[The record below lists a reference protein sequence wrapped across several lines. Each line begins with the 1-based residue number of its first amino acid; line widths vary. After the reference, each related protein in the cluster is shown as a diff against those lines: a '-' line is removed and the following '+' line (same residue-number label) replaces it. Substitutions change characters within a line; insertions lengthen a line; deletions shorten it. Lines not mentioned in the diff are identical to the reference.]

1 VGATR
6 ELSEY
11 QQYNGEFA
19 DPLEIDESCYETFQ
33 LYSPLTAGLYEEGFE
48 QGKLYRSDLTP
59 YAEEIA
65 ETIEKEYCVGEE
77 PRGLMHYFDRSP
89 AVAAKVMS
97 AQPKVEIVDGELYGV
112 LECKISEPLTE
123 NDIEVLKE
131 YWTGQMSDG
140 WGEGFEQRPIDV
152 EDGEIYV
159 SFWNNGNFWSVMT
172 EEELM
177 GSQVQGM
184 DMSC

>member
-1 VGATR
+1 
-6 ELSEY
+6 
-11 QQYNGEFA
+11 
-19 DPLEIDESCYETFQ
+19 
-33 LYSPLTAGLYEEGFE
+33 
-48 QGKLYRSDLTP
+48 
-59 YAEEIA
+59 
-65 ETIEKEYCVGEE
+65 
-77 PRGLMHYFDRSP
+77 MHYFDRSP

-152 EDGEIYV
+152 EDREIYV

>member
-1 VGATR
+1 MGCTTV
-6 ELSEY
+6 
-11 QQYNGEFA
+11 
-19 DPLEIDESCYETFQ
+19 
-33 LYSPLTAGLYEEGFE
+33 
-48 QGKLYRSDLTP
+48 
-59 YAEEIA
+59 
-65 ETIEKEYCVGEE
+65 
-77 PRGLMHYFDRSP
+77 
-89 AVAAKVMS
+89 
-97 AQPKVEIVDGELYGV
+97 
-112 LECKISEPLTE
+112 
-123 NDIEVLKE
+123 VLKE
-131 YWTGQMSDG
+131 PLADEEMEDLQDYLHGQFSDG

>member
-1 VGATR
+1 MKH
-6 ELSEY
+6 
-11 QQYNGEFA
+11 
-19 DPLEIDESCYETFQ
+19 FQ
-33 LYSPLTAGLYEEGFE
+33 LYSPLTAGLYEGRLSNR
-48 QGKLYRSDLTP
+48 GSLYRSDLTP

-89 AVAAKVMS
+89 AVAAKGNVGIS
-97 AQPKVEIVDGELYGV
+97 RRSKLWTAELYGV

-140 WGEGFEQRPIDV
+140 WGEGFEQRPI
-152 EDGEIYV
+152 
-159 SFWNNGNFWSVMT
+159 
-172 EEELM
+172 
-177 GSQVQGM
+177 
-184 DMSC
+184 